1 MAAADQV
8 AVIYAGVR
16 GHLDNIEPSKITAFE
31 EAYLKVLKASHQDVL
46 DTITAEKVVSPG
58 ECIMSFMLGKVESV
72 FDCTSF
78 EKSLGVEG

>member
-58 ECIMSFMLGKVESV
+58 ECIMCIMSFMLGKVESA

-78 EKSLGVEG
+78 EKS